1 MCMGGCEMISS
12 WNLQH
17 GAVSEWA
24 SIQVNQN
31 PISHPPHFE
40 SERSK
45 QNYEEELQSLS
56 WTRFNFLFFHFQ
68 DSGGKEKRLFFF
80 PSLKNKKRVQNR
92 QKIKTQIV
100 CPNNQTP
107 PSGLCLWSNSGG
119 GGGGWIETWPSPLR
133 YIFSFKGIFRL
144 LAVWPGGAIAGHQSA
159 LPHRPEQTHFIGF
172 SPPPLLSLPHL
183 PLFTAGHFTF
193 NCLFKLRIAMQHGQ
207 LICCQ
212 ECGYVWVC
220 V

>member
-80 PSLKNKKRVQNR
+80 PSLKNKKSAKQTKKKKHKLCVQTT
-92 QKIKTQIV
+92 KHLLPV
-100 CPNNQTP
+100 CVFGQTVEGVVVAGSKP
-107 PSGLCLWSNSGG
+107 G
-119 GGGGWIETWPSPLR
+119 PLHW
-133 YIFSFKGIFRL
+133 GIYSHL
-144 LAVWPGGAIAGHQSA
+144 K
-159 LPHRPEQTHFIGF
+159 GF
-172 SPPPLLSLPHL
+172 SDCLRSDPGEPLQAIRARSHTDPSKHTSSAFPPLPSSLSLTSHFLRLDISHL
-183 PLFTAGHFTF
+183 IA
-193 NCLFKLRIAMQHGQ
+193 CLN
-207 LICCQ
+207 
-212 ECGYVWVC
+212 
-220 V
+220 

>member
-56 WTRFNFLFFHFQ
+56 WTRFNFLFLHFQ
-68 DSGGKEKRLFFF
+68 DSGGKEKHLFFF

-92 QKIKTQIV
+92 QKKKKKHKLCVQTTKHLLPV
-100 CPNNQTP
+100 CVFGQTVEGVVVAGSKP
-107 PSGLCLWSNSGG
+107 G
-119 GGGGWIETWPSPLR
+119 PLHW
-133 YIFSFKGIFRL
+133 GIYSHL
-144 LAVWPGGAIAGHQSA
+144 K
-159 LPHRPEQTHFIGF
+159 GF
-172 SPPPLLSLPHL
+172 SDCLRSDPGEPLQAIRARSHTDPSKHTSSAFPPLPSSLSLTSHFLRLDISHL
-183 PLFTAGHFTF
+183 IA
-193 NCLFKLRIAMQHGQ
+193 CLN
-207 LICCQ
+207 
-212 ECGYVWVC
+212 
-220 V
+220 